1 MKGKDSQI
9 EDKLVL
15 EVTGVYQGFVWGG
28 FLGFCSEWKWLRARG
43 SIELGI
49 V

>member
-9 EDKLVL
+9 EDQLVL
-15 EVTGVYQGFVWGG
+15 EVTGVYRGLFGG
-28 FLGFCSEWKWLRARG
+28 DSLDYCSEWKWLRARG